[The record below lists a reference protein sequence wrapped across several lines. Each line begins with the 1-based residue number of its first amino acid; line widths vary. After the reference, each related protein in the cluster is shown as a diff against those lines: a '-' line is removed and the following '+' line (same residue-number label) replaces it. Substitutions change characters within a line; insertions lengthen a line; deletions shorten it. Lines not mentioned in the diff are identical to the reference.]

1 MGLIAFMPIVAMQ
14 AHPLPDSN
22 VQVLKGN
29 EGWFV
34 GTGVGAQFYVGD
46 SDGQQDVGYRISAMA
61 EVNVGK
67 WITPAMALRL
77 QVVGAR
83 ATGGS
88 ISGKADAMNLLHF
101 HVDFLADVLA
111 LLAKRDVASFYT
123 PLPFVGVGYAMTDL
137 KKRNCATLTVGLLN
151 RFSINEHIDLNV
163 ELKGTLLSDK
173 MDGFVGGCSG
183 EGTAMLSAGFTYKF

>member
-1 MGLIAFMPIVAMQ
+1 MGLIAFMPIAAMQ

-22 VQVLKGN
+22 MQVLKGN

-34 GTGVGAQFYVGD
+34 GTGVGAQLYVGD
-46 SDGQQDVGYRISAMA
+46 SDGRQDFGYRISAMA
-61 EVNVGK
+61 EVNAGK

-77 QVVGAR
+77 QAVGAR
-83 ATGGS
+83 VTGGS

-111 LLAKRDVASFYT
+111 LLAKRDVSSFYT

-151 RFSINEHIDLNV
+151 RFSINEHLDLNV

-173 MDGFVGGCSG
+173 MDGFVGGRSG
-183 EGTAMLSAGFTYKF
+183 EGSAMLSAGFTYKF